1 MNIDNIPEGFEVVEE
16 EKVDL
21 VPEGFEIVEEEEDKK
36 KKQAEAQVDA
46 NAEAVVGDSKPVSFG
61 SASPIVENNTATT
74 EVTEVQELEE
84 TVDEEVEEPKK
95 TTKQIK
101 EEFKA
106 KFGVNFKNIDKA
118 IQADADKVEANFQE
132 KLNTAFFSEGG
143 ITKLLRTADDGT
155 EYYDMDRLQQD
166 MYNKIVEEYKVE
178 LDAVNKKYED
188 VNKRIDAYNVLAE
201 DENKKALDEFNKS
214 QLEQKQHRI
223 ESLNDLFFN
232 YDKDGNLTAIY
243 DRAHIEDN
251 WVTRDDMTFEEFSIL
266 PANENLSKRDLKKK
280 WAKSIFS
287 KPKFDSVEDYVDA
300 WNQTKRNGY
309 ITQQQLLPELVVD
322 FETDKTYEK
331 QKNRVNYFN
340 SNIDSQLFKNFAE
353 GQVVP
358 AMEEILPEGFVVEEA
373 VSGAD
378 YITVIH
384 EATGDE
390 VTIGVDYNDD
400 DSKDVVR
407 QKGMLVDFLANHSD
421 ANTINKIEKNLASIH
436 KYVEEAEARPS
447 NDPNSPGL
455 NVEWMRPGFIKEY
468 ASEYDDKTGDY
479 TLNMFNFAN
488 VKTPSYKKR
497 DTGPISIS
505 SSMAKKDAVDKDMSR
520 IRGAQQTAFNLFMQG
535 QGEFSGEVEYSTMPT
550 YVRDLEYF
558 DIFGNKTERGVT
570 KYPSAELANSYTL
583 EKGKGSNNKNLT
595 SIEGY
600 EAALEYSIE
609 NNEAMFF
616 YTDKEGKSFIFDT
629 KKWSEENDGKNFT
642 EFINKKAVDEILVE
656 EELTEEK
663 KRAYEN
669 YVEIDRWESEE
680 RKVQGKFILSALN
693 INKKTTKALYA
704 NKHEQRV
711 LESKLKNASTTYT
724 DIVQNILNVP
734 GYDIELRPGDDLVEI
749 QTNYGEKV
757 VIPKRFADQ
766 QKKEKANFT
775 FLSES
780 YNKNQLSQ
788 ESILSEID
796 DVNDQWEVYKLNYSD
811 LESNTQNFAFS
822 VANVVTDLAYG
833 GYKYLTPAGWVM
845 TALKSTGVIDSDP
858 ITQTMMSW
866 KSWQDDKNS
875 IYRGATQFGE
885 MRNAS
890 DFGSWF
896 FQMIGTQLPQF
907 GVMLFSGGSATIPM
921 VAMGTMSAGSAD
933 LDFRKQVLTGERDYN
948 EFGVLWRSVL
958 SGSSEALFATLPTWK
973 ILNKGKS
980 LINGVG
986 GNATSQAAKSGYDF
1000 LRKQVPSIITDVS
1013 VDSGFE
1019 VVNGIAQNYIA
1030 GRPATEGLGEIAVTS
1045 ILSSGPV
1052 AVVSPVYYAMT
1063 TKDFIGADLRE
1074 NISELSYKESKLI
1087 EENKRLE
1094 LEVKNLIDNNLTQP
1108 DFGGVT
1114 VIDKVQNI
1122 NKKIADNSKALQS
1135 LQVDINSNFS
1145 ELDNRFKNKGL
1156 NPDGTGDFNAI
1167 LYKMSILKGQ
1177 ARDIQ
1182 NSKTLTPE
1190 QKTKELDAI
1199 NTVYLKL
1206 DQSKNFYTSKK
1217 YFGNAFFS
1225 LKGSAVFNPKKKAIY
1240 KKLMTEAE
1248 TALLEVSDNPSAEQI
1263 QDKAID
1269 IYSGQLVE
1277 KQLAKDLIANPN
1289 LIIARSLD
1297 EAKSF
1302 IEKQNIKESAKKE
1315 QIKSLEAG
1323 SKNGLYVEGG
1333 NFLAYKPNMV
1343 TNMKFNTGAHETSHS
1358 PSMKFL
1364 NKDPEKFKAFGDQL
1378 VKYMEESDPQMWRAI
1393 QAGNFNIRVK
1403 DKDNRPTN
1411 EWDYE
1416 EVVASFVEAVGSGK
1430 IKLDKK
1436 GNMPAMLGF
1445 LFNKGLDQASN
1456 GEFTIPFNG
1465 QDDVVSWFK
1474 GLAKALNDGN
1484 ITIGKYEK
1492 LLSEAIGIDLET
1504 DNIIDLNADESINQR
1519 IAASKSSES
1528 RQIGQQINDVIG
1540 DANTASEIQ
1549 TELYANFLSEDA
1561 PSSTSRLIDNAI
1573 KSQLEANG
1581 VNTKMDKDGNAP
1593 NVYGKPLNDVLQD
1606 VKDKLVSNTLMR
1618 LDMDKVVMRDG
1629 KPDVGGFIISELARY
1644 RIGDVTNKLKKEK
1657 GNVSIDNVTS
1667 DGQTFDTV
1675 DTDADSKII
1684 EGAENRKADV
1694 TPRSKLKKAA
1704 PEFVTPELESEVE
1717 TAVLE
1722 ILEGVTPDADS
1733 KDFKPFIKEVLEGK
1747 LTGPVKKAL
1756 GLGKNYDF
1764 LIKKLGPKLKD
1775 ILPVDYFVKIESQ
1788 TKPEDRIFTK
1798 PPVRLT
1804 KQADIDAAMLD
1815 DKVYVENTKQGVNL
1829 YEFKDFD
1836 SKKLIDY
1843 ILAPAT
1849 SPTTGKKSGLKG
1861 NRKTTTATTIASELG
1876 KDMLPSIMKG
1886 LGMSDKQI
1894 STASRKIQRD
1904 PRIKM
1909 SEQQKHQDMRNLTGQ
1924 VDIFDGTNPVEAAKS
1939 VKAVSDF
1946 ATGPLTTQL
1955 KGDVFAVISPSTLN
1969 PIGNRWSK
1977 QMGQGLFL
1985 TDVFPRSKKN
1995 LNLYNETVAI
2005 NEALVAEG
2013 VLGTLK
2019 DLQKDVEN
2027 ALGMT
2032 KKEGQTII
2040 SKVISNQGLEQLEGN
2055 LENLAKHQ
2063 KAVQDITR
2071 AFKRAYD
2078 SDPSSLPVIK
2088 EFLYNP
2094 NASKMWG
2101 KNAALVRSTMDGILK
2116 GDKRYE
2122 EHTYQ
2127 FSNWALRTIQAITS
2141 KNPKVYEG
2149 WLKWSNDNYYQTVF
2163 DLSTKMM
2170 GSPYQT
2176 QVLNKGTVFKSVDP
2190 TMMTYQEIVDK
2201 KYIKDG
2207 IVWEAQAGEH
2217 PLLKDRFDKFIKTG
2231 DAADYSR
2238 IPPSEIR
2245 FFNEY
2250 FSLNPF
2256 KLSLDGQSFAAKY
2269 GMKVDAKLE
2278 DNPSVAKFAGNL
2290 IYEQI
2295 LTKAGVLTG
2304 DKAMTPAK
2312 AQKLLDEAIPVLIA
2326 ETKVKNSDNVPMLKK
2341 SKVLNLK
2348 NSDQMTAED
2357 VLSKAMTIDQ
2367 ALRNA
2372 RNPKAPIKKI
2382 RVFDFDD
2389 TLATS
2394 KNIVI
2399 ATKDGATKQLNAEE
2413 FAKNGKSLTDD
2424 GWIMDFSDFNNVTEG
2439 GKGPLFD
2446 IAKKIKEARGN
2457 EDLFVLTARAPEAR
2471 DAIYEFLKAEGLE
2484 FKRENIV
2491 GLGNSTGEAKSNWI
2505 IDRAAE
2511 GYNDFYFA
2519 DDAYQNYKAVRD
2531 ALEVIDVKSKVQQ
2544 AKIKSSENM
2553 SMDFNIIL
2561 EESTGMDRFATYSD
2575 VKAKVA
2581 GARKGKGKFFI
2592 PPSAED
2598 FTGLLYATL
2607 GKGKQGTEHMRF
2619 YDKHLLKPYA
2629 QAMENL
2635 TADRITLMNDFKALK
2650 KELEVPK
2657 DLRKQT
2663 KSGFTNEQAV
2673 RVYLWDQTGQ
2683 SIPGISKRDFNELTS
2698 IVENDPKLKVFA
2710 DQILKLTKGD
2720 GYSTPK
2726 TEWAAGTITTD
2737 LIDLLNTTK
2746 RSKYLETWQE
2756 NVNIIFSKENMNKL
2770 EAILGPK
2777 YVQALRSSLARM
2789 KAGKNRVDGGNR
2801 LSNQVLDYINQ
2812 STGVTMFF
2820 NARSALLQTI
2830 SSANFINWS
2839 FNSPYHAGKAFA
2851 NQKQYWSDFTMLMN
2865 SDYLKDRRNGLKLN
2879 INENE
2884 IADAAKTSTNKAKAA
2899 LNYIIEKGYIPTKFA
2914 DSFAIA
2920 SGGALFYR
2928 NRVNDLIKNEGKTKA
2943 EAEAQAMIEFKQ
2955 KSEESQQS
2963 SDPSKISEQQSGD
2976 LGRIILQYVNTP
2988 MQYARIQKRDIQD
3001 IINRRPMPGKTLAQ
3015 SNRTRL
3021 ARIAYYSFLQ
3031 NMAFNA
3037 LQQGL
3042 FALGFGDDEDDLNE
3056 EQLAALDKDK
3066 NKRYFN
3072 TINGMLDSQLRGLG
3086 FAGVT
3091 VQVLKN
3097 LGIDIYNRSKR
3108 DRPEYSDAWTKLLE
3122 FSPAIKSKLSKF
3134 RGAGYNFDTKARRQ
3148 EVFDK
3153 GFSLDNPAYE
3163 SVAKVISA
3171 TTNIPLD
3178 RIISKVNNLKDA
3190 MAEDT
3195 EAWQSV
3201 AMVLGWPKWQLDID
3215 IPDAPLTEEQ
3225 KEKAK
3230 ASKAVE
3236 AYKAAKGSTDYDT
3249 IKKLTSAQQ
3258 IKMLKGLGY
3267 GDYTIKNAKSEQ
3279 AKIDLIIHK
3288 NKGGKIKVD
3297 KKAVDTAKYK
3307 ALSKADQVRK
3317 LDSLGLSKADIAAL
3331 KYEKDRVAK
3340 LLELMK

>member
-16 EKVDL
+16 EKVDI
-21 VPEGFEIVEEEEDKK
+21 VPEGFEIVEEEEDEK
-36 KKQAEAQVDA
+36 KKQAKAQVDA
-46 NAEAVVGDSKPVSFG
+46 NAEAVVGDSKPVGSG
-61 SASPIVENNTATT
+61 SALPIVENNTVNTD
-74 EVTEVQELEE
+74 VTEVPELEE
-84 TVDEEVEEPKK
+84 TVVEEVEEPKK
-95 TTKQIK
+95 TTKSIK
-101 EEFKA
+101 ENFK
-106 KFGVNFKNIDKA
+106 KDFGVNFKNIEKA
-118 IQADADKVEANFQE
+118 IEKDVDIVEANFQE

-143 ITKLLRTADDGT
+143 VDNLLKTAEDGT
-155 EYYDMDRLQQD
+155 QYYDMDRLQQD

-178 LDAVNKKYED
+178 LDAVNKKYES
-188 VNKRIDAYNVLAE
+188 VNERIDSYNALAKE
-201 DENKKALDEFNKS
+201 ENKKAYDDYTRK
-214 QLEQKQHRI
+214 QLEAKQHRL
-223 ESLNDLFFN
+223 ELTGVDGEPKDLYFR
-232 YDKDGNLTAIY
+232 YDRHGNLQTIY
-243 DRAHIEDN
+243 DYTTLEDA
-251 WVTRDDMTFEEFSIL
+251 WVTSKKISLEEFKL
-266 PANENLSKRDLKKK
+266 ANPNLSNREAKKQYFM
-280 WAKSIFS
+280 SNDS
-287 KPKFDSVEDYVDA
+287 KERFDSVEDYVNA

-309 ITQQQLLPELVVD
+309 IVKQGPGIILDEFEVV
-322 FETDKTYEK
+322 TEK
-331 QKNRVNYFN
+331 PGKKIPYNNFDSRKDYYNN
-340 SNIDSQLFKNFAE
+340 NISKELFKNFGE

-358 AMEEILPEGFVVEEA
+358 ALEEIIPDEFTISEA
-373 VSGAD
+373 VPGFD
-378 YITVIH
+378 YVTVMH
-384 EATGDE
+384 NETGEE
-390 VTIGVDYNDD
+390 VTIGVDYNTDGD
-400 DSKDVVR
+400 EKKVSENYNT
-407 QKGMLVDFLANHSD
+407 LIDFLAEYST
-421 ANTINKIEKNLASIH
+421 AKTIENVEENMKSIH
-436 KYVEEAEARPS
+436 EFVREAEARPS
-447 NDPNSPGL
+447 NDLNSPGL
-455 NVEWMRPGFIKEY
+455 SVEWMR
-468 ASEYDDKTGDY
+468 DDKTDQYMIGDRNSSDY
-479 TLNMFNFAN
+479 KVNMMEFADIH
-488 VKTPSYKKR
+488 TPSYVRVVYMEGADDIAAQK
-497 DTGPISIS
+497 
-505 SSMAKKDAVDKDMSR
+505 DKDVNR
-520 IRGAQQTAFNLFMQG
+520 QRNAQQNAFSIFVAQENIG
-535 QGEFSGEVEYSTMPT
+535 VNASVEYSTMPT
-550 YVRDLEYF
+550 YEREIDKAGREEYITGNLITKKGTAPSNEDL
-558 DIFGNKTERGVT
+558 K
-570 KYPSAELANSYTL
+570 
-583 EKGKGSNNKNLT
+583 
-595 SIEGY
+595 SIPGY
-600 EAALEYSIE
+600 EAALAWSLE
-609 NNEAMFF
+609 NNEALFF
-616 YTDKEGKSFIFDT
+616 YDKKDGTKAIFNT
-629 KKWSEENDGKNFT
+629 QKWSEENDGKSFT

-656 EELTEEK
+656 EDLNAEK
-663 KRAYEN
+663 KRAFED
-669 YVEIDRWESEE
+669 YVEIGRWESEE
-680 RKVQGKFILSALN
+680 RKIQGKFILSSLN
-693 INKKTTKALYA
+693 ISEKDTKELYA

-711 LESKLKNASTTYT
+711 IESKLNNFNMMYT
-724 DIVQNILNVP
+724 DIMNNVLNVP
-734 GYDIELRPGDDLVEI
+734 GYTIDIMEGDDLVEVE
-749 QTNYGEKV
+749 TNYGEKV
-757 VIPKRFADQ
+757 IVPKRFTDNRA
-766 QKKEKANFT
+766 KEISSFT
-775 FLSES
+775 LLNER
-780 YNKNQLSQ
+780 YNKNQENQSVLID
-788 ESILSEID
+788 SIED
-796 DVNDQWEVYKLNYSD
+796 ADAKWNVYKLNYSD
-811 LESNTQNFAFS
+811 LESNTQNFGFA
-822 VANVVTDLAYG
+822 VANVVTDIAYG
-833 GYKYLTPAGWVM
+833 GLKYFTPYGWATM
-845 TALKSTGVIDSDP
+845 ALKGGGYIGTDP
-858 ITQTMMSW
+858 LTEGMMAW
-866 KSWQDDKNS
+866 KGWQEKKNAP
-875 IYRGATQFGE
+875 YAGATQFGE
-885 MRNAS
+885 FRNIN

-896 FQMIGTQLPQF
+896 FQMAGTQLPQF
-907 GVMLFSGGSATIPM
+907 GVMLFSGGSAAIPT
-921 VAMGTMSAGSAD
+921 VLMGTMSMGAAD
-933 LDFRKQVLTGERDYN
+933 LDFRKQVATGEKDYN
-948 EFGVLWRSVL
+948 EFGIMWRSVL
-958 SGSSEALFATLPTWK
+958 SGSSEAIFATLPTWK

-980 LINGVG
+980 LVKGVG
-986 GNATSQAAKSGYDF
+986 GNAETAFFKGGRDF
-1000 LRKQVPSIITDVS
+1000 LRAQTPSIIKDVT
-1013 VDSGFE
+1013 VDTGFE
-1019 VVNGIAQNYIA
+1019 MVNGIAQNFIA
-1030 GRPATEGLGEIAVTS
+1030 GRPPTEGLGEIAATS
-1045 ILSSGPV
+1045 LLSSGPV
-1052 AVVSPVYYAMT
+1052 SVVSPVYYAMT
-1063 TKDFIGADLRE
+1063 TKDFIGADLKSDIMS
-1074 NISELSYKESKLI
+1074 NSYKKNKLQQES
-1087 EENKRLE
+1087 KRLE
-1094 LEVKNLIDNNLTQP
+1094 LEAKELMQNNLTQP
-1108 DFGGVT
+1108 DFGGIEVT
-1114 VIDKVQNI
+1114 NKMQEINI
-1122 NKKIADNSKALQS
+1122 KLNENLKLIEDLD
-1135 LQVDINSNFS
+1135 VDIEASFS

-1156 NPDGTGDFNAI
+1156 NPDGSSDYNAMLSQLI
-1167 LYKMSILKGQ
+1167 
-1177 ARDIQ
+1177 
-1182 NSKTLTPE
+1182 
-1190 QKTKELDAI
+1190 
-1199 NTVYLKL
+1199 YLKNTAKDITNSDLTKRQKAEKL
-1206 DQSKNFYTSKK
+1206 DELNKLYVSIDQAKNFYTSKK
-1217 YFGNAFFS
+1217 YFGNAFFA
-1225 LKGSAVFNPKKKAIY
+1225 LKGSSYFNSSKKVIY
-1240 KKLMTEAE
+1240 KKLMTDAEA
-1248 TALLEVSDNPSAEQI
+1248 ALLKDNPNPSAEQI

-1269 IYSGQLVE
+1269 LYSDQLAE

-1289 LIIARSLD
+1289 LKVARTLEEAEAFIKNSSLN
-1297 EAKSF
+1297 E
-1302 IEKQNIKESAKKE
+1302 QQQQE
-1315 QIKSLEAG
+1315 QIKSLKAG
-1323 SKNGLYVEGG
+1323 SKNGVFIEFDGKKE
-1333 NFLAYKPNMV
+1333 FLAYKPNMAQ
-1343 TNMKFNTGAHETSHS
+1343 NMKYNTGGHENSHG
-1358 PSMKFL
+1358 PSSTL
-1364 NKDPEKFKAFGDQL
+1364 IQKDPKKFTAFSDQL
-1378 VKYMEESDPQMWRAI
+1378 VEYMQQSSPEMWRAI
-1393 QAGNFNIRVK
+1393 QAGNANIK
-1403 DKDNRPTN
+1403 DSNGKFDP
-1411 EWDYE
+1411 E
-1416 EVVASFVEAVGSGK
+1416 EVIASFIEAVGSGK
-1430 IKLDKK
+1430 IKLDNK
-1436 GNMPAMLGF
+1436 GNIPAVLGV
-1445 LFNKGLDQASN
+1445 LFNKSLDQASD
-1456 GEFTIPFNG
+1456 GEYNIPFNG
-1465 QDDVVSWFK
+1465 QDDIISWFK
-1474 GLAKALNDGN
+1474 GMAKALNNGDV
-1484 ITIGKYEK
+1484 TIGKYQQ
-1492 LLSEAIGIDLET
+1492 LLADAIGIDLEA
-1504 DNIIDLNADESINQR
+1504 DNVIDLNADESVNQR

-1549 TELYANFLSEDA
+1549 TELYTNFLSEDA

-1593 NVYGKPLNDVLQD
+1593 NVYGMPLKRFLQD

-1657 GNVSIDNVTS
+1657 DNVSIDNVTS

-1684 EGAENRKADV
+1684 QGAENRKADV

-1722 ILEGVTPDADS
+1722 ILEGVTPDAES

-1843 ILAPAT
+1843 ILAPAI

-1876 KDMLPSIMKG
+1876 KDMLPSIMKD

-1894 STASRKIQRD
+1894 ATASRKIQRD

-1909 SEQQKHQDMRNLTGQ
+1909 SEQQKHQDIRDLTGQ
-1924 VDIFDGTNPVEAAKS
+1924 LSIYDGTNAKEAAKS
-1939 VKAVSDF
+1939 VKKTKDF
-1946 ATGPLTTQL
+1946 VVETLAPIMQ
-1955 KGDVFAVISPSTLN
+1955 GDVFGLINSNNLA
-1969 PIGNRWSK
+1969 PIGNRWFKNYNQSLF
-1977 QMGQGLFL
+1977 MG
-1985 TDVFPRSKKN
+1985 DVFPRSKKD

-2013 VLGTLK
+2013 VFGTLK
-2019 DLQKDVEN
+2019 DLQQDVEN
-2027 ALGMT
+2027 ALGIT

-2040 SKVISNQGLEQLEGN
+2040 SKVVSNQGLAQLEGN
-2055 LENLAKHQ
+2055 LENLAEHQ

-2071 AFKRAYD
+2071 AFKKAYD
-2078 SDPSSLPVIK
+2078 KNPSALPVIK

-2101 KNAALVRSTMDGILK
+2101 KNAALVRSTMDGIIK
-2116 GDKRYE
+2116 GDKIYE

-2127 FSNWALRTIQAITS
+2127 FSNWSLRTIQAIKS

-2149 WLKWSNDNYYQTVF
+2149 WLKWSKDNYYQTVF
-2163 DLSTKMM
+2163 DKSTKMM

-2176 QVLNKGTVFKSVDP
+2176 KVINKGKDFIPVDP
-2190 TMMTYQEIVDK
+2190 TVMTYQEIVDK

-2207 IVWEAQAGEH
+2207 VVWEAQAGEH
-2217 PLLKDRFDKFIKTG
+2217 PLLKQEMDKAMKTG
-2231 DAADYSR
+2231 DFSKV
-2238 IPPSEIR
+2238 PPSEIR

-2256 KLSLDGQSFAAKY
+2256 KLSLDGQSYATKY
-2269 GMKVDAKLE
+2269 GLKVDTKLESNPSIAKL
-2278 DNPSVAKFAGNL
+2278 AGDL
-2290 IYEQI
+2290 IYQQI
-2295 LTKAGVLTG
+2295 LTNSGVLTG
-2304 DKAMTPAK
+2304 DKAMTPTK
-2312 AQKLLDEAIPVLIA
+2312 AQKILDESIPVLIA
-2326 ETKVKNSDNVPMLKK
+2326 ETKVKNSDNVPLLKE

-2607 GKGKQGTEHMRF
+2607 GKGKQGTKHMQF
-2619 YDKHLLKPYA
+2619 YDKNLLKPYA

-2635 TADRITLMNDFKALK
+2635 AADRVTLMNDFKALK
-2650 KELEVPK
+2650 KQLEVPR

-2673 RVYLWDQTGQ
+2673 RVYLWDKTGQ
-2683 SIPGISKRDFNELTS
+2683 SIPGISKRDFNELVG
-2698 IVENDPKLKVFA
+2698 IIENDPKLKVFA
-2710 DQILKLTKGD
+2710 EQILKLTKGD

-2756 NVNIIFSKENMNKL
+2756 NVNIIFSKENINKL

-2789 KAGKNRVDGGNR
+2789 KAGKNRIDGGNR
-2801 LSNQVLDYINQ
+2801 LSNQVLNYINQ

-2830 SSANFINWS
+2830 SAANFINWS

-2851 NQKQYWSDFTMLMN
+2851 NQKQYWTDFTMLMN

-2879 INENE
+2879 INESE

-2899 LNYIIEKGYIPTKFA
+2899 LNYIIEKGYTPTKFA

-2943 EAEAQAMIEFKQ
+2943 EAEAQALIEFKQ

-2963 SDPSKISEQQSGD
+2963 SDPSKISEQQSSD

-3031 NMAFNA
+3031 NMVFNA

-3056 EQLAALDKDK
+3056 EQLAALNKDK

-3097 LGIDIYNRSKR
+3097 LGIDIYNRSQK

-3201 AMVLGWPKWQLDID
+3201 AMILGWPKWQLEVD

-3225 KEKAK
+3225 KEKVK
-3230 ASKAVE
+3230 ANKAVE

-3267 GDYTIKNAKSEQ
+3267 GEYTIKNAKSEK

-3288 NKGGKIKVD
+3288 NKGGKIKID

>member
-21 VPEGFEIVEEEEDKK
+21 VPEGFEIVEEEDEK
-36 KKQAEAQVDA
+36 KKQAKAQVDA

-74 EVTEVQELEE
+74 EVAEVPELEE
-84 TVDEEVEEPKK
+84 TVVEEVEEPKK

-188 VNKRIDAYNVLAE
+188 VNKRIDAYNVLAKE
-201 DENKKALDEFNKS
+201 ENKKALDEFNRS

-223 ESLNDLFFN
+223 ENLNDLFFN

-251 WVTRDDMTFEEFSIL
+251 WVTRDDMTFEEFSTL

-358 AMEEILPEGFVVEEA
+358 AMEEILPEGFIVEEA
-373 VSGAD
+373 IPGAD

-390 VTIGVDYNDD
+390 VTVGVDYNDE

-421 ANTINKIEKNLASIH
+421 ANTINKIENNLASIH
-436 KYVEEAEARPS
+436 KYVAEAEARPS

-455 NVEWMRPGFIKEY
+455 SVEWMRPGFIKEY

-505 SSMAKKDAVDKDMSR
+505 SSIAKKDAVDKDMSR

-558 DIFGNKTERGVT
+558 DIFGRKTERGTT
-570 KYPSAELANSYTL
+570 KYPSAELANSYTI

-663 KRAYEN
+663 KRAFEN

-734 GYDIELRPGDDLVEI
+734 GYEIELRPGDDLVEI

-757 VIPKRFADQ
+757 VMPKRFADQ

-796 DVNDQWEVYKLNYSD
+796 NVNDQWEVYKLNYSD

-1030 GRPATEGLGEIAVTS
+1030 GRPATEGLSEIAVTS

-1063 TKDFIGADLRE
+1063 TKDFIGVDLRE

-1094 LEVKNLIDNNLTQP
+1094 LEVKNLVDNNLTQP
-1108 DFGGVT
+1108 DFGGIEV
-1114 VIDKVQNI
+1114 VDKVQNI

-1240 KKLMTEAE
+1240 NKLMTEAE

-1302 IEKQNIKESAKKE
+1302 IEKQNIKESDKKE

-1343 TNMKFNTGAHETSHS
+1343 KNMKFNTGAHETSHS

-1364 NKDPEKFKAFGDQL
+1364 NKDPKKFKAFGDQL

-1393 QAGNFNIRVK
+1393 QAGNFNIRLK
-1403 DKDNRPTN
+1403 DKDNRPTD

-1492 LLSEAIGIDLET
+1492 LLSEAIDIDLET
-1504 DNIIDLNADESINQR
+1504 DNVIDLNANENVNQR
-1519 IAASKSSES
+1519 VAASKSSES
-1528 RQIGQQINDVIG
+1528 KPTVLQAINNLIPQDIVTKDDYKDFINDRRKFPALFNATFDLQEARDYGMNIPNDGVISNYVKSRSTG
-1540 DANTASEIQ
+1540 DEYPSAIQSVRDRLTNFDPTAKRADGSTVGVEGFGEFIFANT
-1549 TELYANFLSEDA
+1549 NF
-1561 PSSTSRLIDNAI
+1561 
-1573 KSQLEANG
+1573 G
-1581 VNTKMDKDGNAP
+1581 KMDSKKKLAKANEKNKSETSLVDKE
-1593 NVYGKPLNDVLQD
+1593 GKPLN
-1606 VKDKLVSNTLMR
+1606 
-1618 LDMDKVVMRDG
+1618 
-1629 KPDVGGFIISELARY
+1629 IA
-1644 RIGDVTNKLKKEK
+1644 
-1657 GNVSIDNVTS
+1657 
-1667 DGQTFDTV
+1667 
-1675 DTDADSKII
+1675 
-1684 EGAENRKADV
+1684 AENNTTTNVETKKDRV

-1704 PEFVTPELESEVE
+1704 PEFVTPELQSEVE

-1843 ILAPAT
+1843 ILAPAI

-1876 KDMLPSIMKG
+1876 KDMLPSVMKG

-1894 STASRKIQRD
+1894 ATASRKIQRD

-1909 SEQQKHQDMRNLTGQ
+1909 SEQQKHQDIRDLAGQ
-1924 VDIFDGTNPVEAAKS
+1924 LPIYDGTNAKEAAKS
-1939 VKAVSDF
+1939 VKKTKDF
-1946 ATGPLTTQL
+1946 VVETLAPIMQ
-1955 KGDVFAVISPSTLN
+1955 GDVFGLINSNNLA
-1969 PIGNRWSK
+1969 PIGNRWFKNYNQSLF
-1977 QMGQGLFL
+1977 MG
-1985 TDVFPRSKKN
+1985 DVFPRSKKD

-2013 VLGTLK
+2013 VFGTLK
-2019 DLQKDVEN
+2019 DLQQDVEN
-2027 ALGMT
+2027 ALGIT

-2055 LENLAKHQ
+2055 LENLAAHQ

-2071 AFKRAYD
+2071 AFKKAYD
-2078 SDPSSLPVIK
+2078 KNPSALPVIK

-2101 KNAALVRSTMDGILK
+2101 KNAALVRSTMDGIIK
-2116 GDKRYE
+2116 GDKIYE

-2127 FSNWALRTIQAITS
+2127 FSNWSLRTIQAIKS

-2149 WLKWSNDNYYQTVF
+2149 WLKWSKENYYQTVF
-2163 DLSTKMM
+2163 DKSTKMM

-2176 QVLNKGTVFKSVDP
+2176 KVINKGKDFIPVDP
-2190 TMMTYQEIVDK
+2190 TVMTYQEIVDK

-2207 IVWEAQAGEH
+2207 VVWEAQAGEH
-2217 PLLKDRFDKFIKTG
+2217 PLLKQEMDKAMKTG
-2231 DAADYSR
+2231 DFSKV
-2238 IPPSEIR
+2238 PPSEIR

-2256 KLSLDGQSFAAKY
+2256 KLSLDGQSYATKY
-2269 GMKVDAKLE
+2269 GLKVDTKLESNPSIAKL
-2278 DNPSVAKFAGNL
+2278 AGNL
-2290 IYEQI
+2290 IYQQI
-2295 LTKAGVLTG
+2295 LTNSGVLTG
-2304 DKAMTPAK
+2304 KEAMTPTK
-2312 AQKLLDEAIPVLIA
+2312 AQALLDEAIPVLIA
-2326 ETKVKNSDNVPMLKK
+2326 ETKVKNSDNVPLLKE
-2341 SKVLNLK
+2341 SRVLNLK

-2372 RNPKAPIKKI
+2372 RDPKAPVKKI

-2394 KNIVI
+2394 KNIVV
-2399 ATKDGATKQLNAEE
+2399 ATKDGATKKLNAEE

-2439 GKGPLFD
+2439 GKGPLFE

-2505 IDRAAE
+2505 IDKAAE

-2519 DDAYQNYKAVRD
+2519 DDAYQNYRAVRD

-2581 GARKGKGKFFI
+2581 GARKGRGKFFI

-2607 GKGKQGTEHMRF
+2607 GKGKQGTKHMQF
-2619 YDKHLLKPYA
+2619 YDKNLLKPYA

-2635 TADRITLMNDFKALK
+2635 SADRVTLMNDFKALK
-2650 KELEVPK
+2650 KELEVPR

-2673 RVYLWDQTGQ
+2673 RVYLWDKTGQ
-2683 SIPGISKRDFNELTS
+2683 SIPGISKRDFNELIS

-2756 NVNIIFSKENMNKL
+2756 NVDIIFSKENMNKL

-2789 KAGKNRVDGGNR
+2789 KAGKNRIDGGNR

-2879 INENE
+2879 ISESE
-2884 IADAAKTSTNKAKAA
+2884 IADAAKTSKNKAKAA
-2899 LNYIIEKGYIPTKFA
+2899 LNYIIEKGYTPTKFA

-3031 NMAFNA
+3031 NMIFNA

-3042 FALGFGDDEDDLNE
+3042 FALGFGDDEDGLNE
-3056 EQLAALDKDK
+3056 EQLAALNKDK

-3201 AMVLGWPKWQLDID
+3201 AMILGWPKWQLDID

-3230 ASKAVE
+3230 ASKAVDN
-3236 AYKAAKGSTDYDT
+3236 YKAAKGSTDYDT

-3258 IKMLKGLGY
+3258 K
-3267 GDYTIKNAKSEQ
+3267 KS
-3279 AKIDLIIHK
+3279 
-3288 NKGGKIKVD
+3288 
-3297 KKAVDTAKYK
+3297 
-3307 ALSKADQVRK
+3307 
-3317 LDSLGLSKADIAAL
+3317 
-3331 KYEKDRVAK
+3331 
-3340 LLELMK
+3340 

>member
-21 VPEGFEIVEEEEDKK
+21 VPEGFEIVEEEEDEK

-61 SASPIVENNTATT
+61 SASPIVET
-74 EVTEVQELEE
+74 EDVVVE
-84 TVDEEVEEPKK
+84 TPVSDDSNVPLDSGEDEEPKK
-95 TTKQIK
+95 TTKSIK
-101 EEFKA
+101 ENFK
-106 KFGVNFKNIDKA
+106 KDFGVGFKNIEKA
-118 IQADADKVEANFQE
+118 IEKDVDIVEANFQE

-143 ITKLLRTADDGT
+143 VDNLLKTAEDGT
-155 EYYDMDRLQQD
+155 QYYDMDKWQKEQ
-166 MYNKIVEEYKVE
+166 YNKIVGEYKVE
-178 LDAVNKKYED
+178 LDAVNKKYES
-188 VNKRIDAYNVLAE
+188 VNERIDSYNALAKE
-201 DENKKALDEFNKS
+201 ENKKAYDDYTRK
-214 QLEQKQHRI
+214 QLEAKQHRL
-223 ESLNDLFFN
+223 ELTGVDGKPKDLYFR
-232 YDKDGNLTAIY
+232 YDRHGNLQTIY
-243 DRAHIEDN
+243 DYTTLEDA
-251 WVTRDDMTFEEFSIL
+251 WVTSKKISLEEFKL
-266 PANENLSKRDLKKK
+266 ANPTLSNREAKKQYFM
-280 WAKSIFS
+280 SNDS
-287 KPKFDSVEDYVDA
+287 KERFDSVEDYVNA

-309 ITQQQLLPELVVD
+309 IVKQGPGIILDEFEVVTEKPGEKIPYND
-322 FETDKTYEK
+322 FDSRKEYY
-331 QKNRVNYFN
+331 NN
-340 SNIDSQLFKNFAE
+340 NISKELFKNFAE

-358 AMEEILPEGFVVEEA
+358 ALEEIIPDEFTISEA
-373 VSGAD
+373 VAGAD
-378 YITVIH
+378 YVTVMH
-384 EATGDE
+384 NETGE
-390 VTIGVDYNDD
+390 EITIGVDYNTDGD
-400 DSKDVVR
+400 EKEVSENYNT
-407 QKGMLVDFLANHSD
+407 LVDFLSEYSTAK
-421 ANTINKIEKNLASIH
+421 TIENVEKSMQSIH
-436 KYVEEAEARPS
+436 EFVREAEARPS

-455 NVEWMRPGFIKEY
+455 SVEWMRGNKTRQY
-468 ASEYDDKTGDY
+468 ASTYDQGSGEYTV
-479 TLNMFNFAN
+479 NMIEFAN
-488 VKTPSYKKR
+488 VHTPSYIQ
-497 DTGPISIS
+497 DSTSDDGYSLS
-505 SSMAKKDAVDKDMSR
+505 SDKDVSR
-520 IRGAQQTAFNLFMQG
+520 QRNAQQNAFSIFVAQENIG
-535 QGEFSGEVEYSTMPT
+535 INATVEYSTMPT
-550 YVRDLEYF
+550 YEAEIGGERYKREYPT
-558 DIFGNKTERGVT
+558 GNLIT
-570 KYPSAELANSYTL
+570 K
-583 EKGKGSNNKNLT
+583 KGKAPSNKDLK
-595 SIEGY
+595 SIPGY
-600 EAALEYSIE
+600 EAALAWSLE
-609 NNEAMFF
+609 NNEALFF
-616 YTDKEGKSFIFDT
+616 YDKKDGTKAIFNT
-629 KKWSEENDGKNFT
+629 QKWSEENGGKSFT
-642 EFINKKAVDEILVE
+642 EFINRKAVDEILVE
-656 EELTEEK
+656 EDLNGEK
-663 KRAYEN
+663 KRAFEN
-669 YVEIDRWESEE
+669 YVEIGRWESEE
-680 RKVQGKFILSALN
+680 RKIQGKFILSSLN
-693 INKKTTKALYA
+693 ISEKDTKELYA
-704 NKHEQRV
+704 NKHEQRTI
-711 LESKLKNASTTYT
+711 ESKLNNFNMMYT
-724 DIVQNILNVP
+724 DIMNNVLNVP
-734 GYDIELRPGDDLVEI
+734 GYTIDIMDGDDLVEVE
-749 QTNYGEKV
+749 TNYGEKV
-757 VIPKRFADQ
+757 IVPKRFTDNRA
-766 QKKEKANFT
+766 KEISSFT
-775 FLSES
+775 LLNER
-780 YNKNQLSQ
+780 YNKNQESQ
-788 ESILSEID
+788 SVLIDSIED
-796 DVNDQWEVYKLNYSD
+796 ADAKWDVYKLNYSD
-811 LESNTQNFAFS
+811 LESNTQNFGFA
-822 VANVVTDLAYG
+822 VANVVTDIAYG
-833 GYKYLTPAGWVM
+833 GLKYFTPYGWATM
-845 TALKSTGVIDSDP
+845 ALKGGGYIGMDP
-858 ITQTMMSW
+858 LTEGMMAW
-866 KSWQDDKNS
+866 KGWQEKKNAP
-875 IYRGATQFGE
+875 YAGATQFGE
-885 MRNAS
+885 FRNIN

-896 FQMIGTQLPQF
+896 FQMAGTQLPQF
-907 GVMLFSGGSATIPM
+907 GVMLFSGGSAAIPT
-921 VAMGTMSAGSAD
+921 VLMGTMSMGAAD
-933 LDFRKQVLTGERDYN
+933 LDFRKQVATGEKDYN
-948 EFGVLWRSVL
+948 EFGIMWRSVL
-958 SGSSEALFATLPTWK
+958 SGSSEAIFATLPTWK

-980 LINGVG
+980 LVKGIG
-986 GNATSQAAKSGYDF
+986 GSAETTFFKGGRDF
-1000 LRKQVPSIITDVS
+1000 LRAQTPSVIKDVT
-1013 VDSGFE
+1013 VDTGFE
-1019 VVNGIAQNYIA
+1019 MVNGIAQNFIA
-1030 GRPATEGLGEIAVTS
+1030 GRPPTEGLGEIAATS
-1045 ILSSGPV
+1045 LLSSGPV

-1063 TKDFIGADLRE
+1063 TKDFIGADLKSD
-1074 NISELSYKESKLI
+1074 IMSSSYKQNKLKQESR
-1087 EENKRLE
+1087 RLE
-1094 LEVKNLIDNNLTQP
+1094 LEAKELMQKNLTKP
-1108 DFGGVT
+1108 DFGGVEA
-1114 VIDKVQNI
+1114 VNKMQEI
-1122 NKKIADNSKALQS
+1122 NTKLNENLKLIEDLD
-1135 LQVDINSNFS
+1135 VDIKSSFS

-1156 NPDGTGDFNAI
+1156 NPDGNSNYNAM
-1167 LYKMSILKGQ
+1167 LNQLVSLKN
-1177 ARDIQ
+1177 AAKDIT
-1182 NSKTLTPE
+1182 NNNKLTKR
-1190 QKTKELDAI
+1190 QKAE
-1199 NTVYLKL
+1199 KL
-1206 DQSKNFYTSKK
+1206 DELNKLYVSIDQAKNFYTSKK
-1217 YFGNAFFS
+1217 YFGNAFFA
-1225 LKGSAVFNPKKKAIY
+1225 LKGSSYFNSSKKAVY
-1240 KKLMTEAE
+1240 KKLMTDAEA
-1248 TALLEVSDNPSAEQI
+1248 ALLKDNPNPSAEQI

-1269 IYSGQLVE
+1269 LYSDQLVE

-1289 LIIARSLD
+1289 LKVARTLEEAEAFIKNSSLN
-1297 EAKSF
+1297 E
-1302 IEKQNIKESAKKE
+1302 QQQKE
-1315 QIKSLEAG
+1315 QIKSLKAG
-1323 SKNGLYVEGG
+1323 GKNGVFIEFDGKKE
-1333 NFLAYKPNMV
+1333 FLAYKPNMAQ
-1343 TNMKFNTGAHETSHS
+1343 NMKYNTGAHENSHG
-1358 PSMKFL
+1358 PSSTL
-1364 NKDPEKFKAFGDQL
+1364 IQKDPKKFTAFSDQL
-1378 VKYMEESDPQMWRAI
+1378 VEYMQQSSPEMWRAI
-1393 QAGNFNIRVK
+1393 QAGNANIK
-1403 DKDNRPTN
+1403 DSNGKFDP
-1411 EWDYE
+1411 E
-1416 EVVASFVEAVGSGK
+1416 EVIASFIEAVGSGK
-1430 IKLDKK
+1430 IKLDNK
-1436 GNMPAMLGF
+1436 GNIPAVLGV
-1445 LFNKGLDQASN
+1445 LFNKSLDQASD
-1456 GEFTIPFNG
+1456 GEYNIPFNG
-1465 QDDVVSWFK
+1465 QDDIISWFK
-1474 GLAKALNDGN
+1474 GMAKALNNGDV
-1484 ITIGKYEK
+1484 TIGKYQQ
-1492 LLSEAIGIDLET
+1492 LLADAIGIDLEA
-1504 DNIIDLNADESINQR
+1504 DNVIDLNADESVNQR

-1528 RQIGQQINDVIG
+1528 RQIGQQINDAIG
-1540 DANTASEIQ
+1540 DANTANEIQ

-1843 ILAPAT
+1843 ILAPAI

-1886 LGMSDKQI
+1886 LGMSDKEI
-1894 STASRKIQRD
+1894 ATASRKIQRD

-1909 SEQQKHQDMRNLTGQ
+1909 SETKKHQSMRELVGGNL
-1924 VDIFDGTNPVEAAKS
+1924 DIFDGTNPVEAAKS
-1939 VKAVSDF
+1939 VKAVSNF
-1946 ATGPLTTQL
+1946 ATGPLTTEL

-1977 QMGQGLFL
+1977 LMGQGLFL

-2013 VLGTLK
+2013 VFGTLK

-2055 LENLAKHQ
+2055 LENLAEHQ

-2078 SDPSSLPVIK
+2078 SDPSSLPIIK

-2141 KNPKVYEG
+2141 KNPKVYDG
-2149 WLKWSNDNYYQTVF
+2149 WLKWSKDNYYQTVF

-2207 IVWEAQAGEH
+2207 VVWEAQADEH
-2217 PLLKDRFDKFIKTG
+2217 PLLKDRFDKFYKTG
-2231 DAADYSR
+2231 DAADYNR
-2238 IPPSEIR
+2238 IPPAEIR

-2304 DKAMTPAK
+2304 KKAMTPAK

-2326 ETKVKNSDNVPMLKK
+2326 ETKVKNSDNVPLLKE

-2575 VKAKVA
+2575 VKSKVA

-2607 GKGKQGTEHMRF
+2607 GKGKQGTKHMQF
-2619 YDKHLLKPYA
+2619 YDKNLLKPYA

-2635 TADRITLMNDFKALK
+2635 ASDRVTLMNDFKALK
-2650 KELEVPK
+2650 KELEVPR

-2673 RVYLWDQTGQ
+2673 RVYLWDKTGQ
-2683 SIPGISKRDFNELTS
+2683 SIPGISKRDFGELVG

-2710 DQILKLTKGD
+2710 EQILKLTKGD

-2756 NVNIIFSKENMNKL
+2756 NVDIIFSKENINKL

-2789 KAGKNRVDGGNR
+2789 KAGKNRIDGGNR

-2879 INENE
+2879 ISESE
-2884 IADAAKTSTNKAKAA
+2884 IADAAKTSKNKAKAA

-2943 EAEAQAMIEFKQ
+2943 EAEAQAMVEFKQ

-3031 NMAFNA
+3031 NMVFNA

-3042 FALGFGDDEDDLNE
+3042 FALGFGDDEDELNE

-3178 RIISKVNNLKDA
+3178 RIMSKVNNLKDA

-3201 AMVLGWPKWQLDID
+3201 AMILGWPKWQLDID

-3236 AYKAAKGSTDYDT
+3236 SYKAAKGSTDYDT

-3267 GDYTIKNAKSEQ
+3267 GDYTIKNAKSEK